1 MMAREK
7 KRDQEKERVWRQWIR
22 EWQGSDLTVRAFCE
36 DHALSEAS
44 FYAWR
49 RQLAKR
55 DAQATT
61 FVPVQ
66 LVAEKVPDSGS
77 GVELVLPG
85 GLTVRLTPGFDTAT
99 LRQLLAVLE
108 QRPC

>member
-1 MMAREK
+1 
-7 KRDQEKERVWRQWIR
+7 
-22 EWQGSDLTVRAFCE
+22 VRAFCE

-49 RQLAKR
+49 RELAKR

-61 FVPVQ
+61 LVPVQ
-66 LVAEKVPDSGS
+66 VVADRATDGGS
-77 GVELVLPG
+77 GVELVLPAG
-85 GLTVRLTPGFDTAT
+85 PTVRLTPGFDTAT
-99 LRQLLAVLE
+99 LQRLLAVLE